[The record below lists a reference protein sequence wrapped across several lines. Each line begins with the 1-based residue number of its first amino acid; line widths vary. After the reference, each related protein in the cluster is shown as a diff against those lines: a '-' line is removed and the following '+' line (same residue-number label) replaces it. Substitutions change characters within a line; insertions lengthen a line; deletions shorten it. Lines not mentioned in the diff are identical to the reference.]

1 MDTIIHKDIFIRIV
15 IITVN
20 QPIQRQVIM
29 VVGIGVAIIVIAV
42 IVARPKLFITLN
54 LNLFLFNYKKR
65 GVNSSAFGFYGKFYF
80 IKLVLFQLLF
90 RWID

>member
-1 MDTIIHKDIFIRIV
+1 MEPV
-15 IITVN
+15 ITMVAGVGEVIYVTV
-20 QPIQRQVIM
+20 
-29 VVGIGVAIIVIAV
+29 V